1 MKELAEHMDLRA
13 TAVLVAQMVQ
23 LLLLV
28 DKLLVVHMEAAAV
41 LKKMTSLLQELEAVV
56 VQ

>member
-1 MKELAEHMDLRA
+1 MDLRA